1 MNIIVP
7 HQIRKKE
14 LGGEVAVEVRK
25 LFEKLK
31 EKPELAAGISAPGL
45 PSRTTLHKVYAT
57 TESGARRLLFFCRR
71 PMPVP
76 APVSAGGP
84 QTLVAT
90 TDRWVLLFYR
100 DKSDSV
106 GKNMSPKNAD
116 FTQQL
121 AKNLSLAI
129 QDIAHST
136 ADNPRYDLF

>member
-1 MNIIVP
+1 M
-7 HQIRKKE
+7 
-14 LGGEVAVEVRK
+14 EVRK
-25 LFEKLK
+25 LFAKLK

-57 TESGARRLLFFCRR
+57 TESGARRLLFFCCR
-71 PMPVP
+71 PRPVP
-76 APVSAGGP
+76 ASGGAP
-84 QTLVAT
+84 QTPAAT

-116 FTQQL
+116 FTRQL

-129 QDIAHST
+129 QDIANST

>member
-14 LGGEVAVEVRK
+14 LGGEVTVEVRK
-25 LFEKLK
+25 LFAKLK
-31 EKPELAAGISAPGL
+31 EKPALAAGISAPGL

-71 PMPVP
+71 PIPVP
-76 APVSAGGP
+76 ASGGLSRKP
-84 QTLVAT
+84 TAT

-106 GKNMSPKNAD
+106 GKNMSPTNAE
-116 FTQQL
+116 FTRQL

-129 QDIAHST
+129 QDLANST
-136 ADNPRYDLF
+136 AENPRYDLF

>member
-25 LFEKLK
+25 LFAKLK

-57 TESGARRLLFFCRR
+57 TESGARRLLFFCCR

-76 APVSAGGP
+76 ASGGVP
-84 QTLVAT
+84 QTPAAT

-116 FTQQL
+116 FTRQL

-129 QDIAHST
+129 QDIANST

>member
-1 MNIIVP
+1 M
-7 HQIRKKE
+7 
-14 LGGEVAVEVRK
+14 AVEVRK
-25 LFEKLK
+25 LFAKLK

-57 TESGARRLLFFCRR
+57 TESGARRLLFFCCR
-71 PMPVP
+71 PRPVP
-76 APVSAGGP
+76 ASGGAP
-84 QTLVAT
+84 QTPAAT

-116 FTQQL
+116 FTRQL

-129 QDIAHST
+129 QDIANST

>member
-14 LGGEVAVEVRK
+14 LGGEVTVEVRK
-25 LFEKLK
+25 LFAKLK
-31 EKPELAAGISAPGL
+31 EKPALAAGISAPGL

-71 PMPVP
+71 PMP
-76 APVSAGGP
+76 AQASGGVP
-84 QTLVAT
+84 QTPAAT

-100 DKSDSV
+100 NKSDSV
-106 GKNMSPKNAD
+106 GKNMSPNNAE
-116 FTQQL
+116 FTRQL

-129 QDIAHST
+129 QDLANST

>member
-1 MNIIVP
+1 MTIVVP
-7 HQIRKKE
+7 HQIRKEE

-25 LFEKLK
+25 LFAKLK
-31 EKPELAAGISAPGL
+31 EKPELAASISGPGL

-76 APVSAGGP
+76 ASGAVPRTPA
-84 QTLVAT
+84 AT

-106 GKNMSPKNAD
+106 RKNISPRNAD
-116 FTQQL
+116 FTRQL

-129 QDIAHST
+129 QDIANM

>member
-7 HQIRKKE
+7 HQIRKRE

-25 LFEKLK
+25 LFAKLK
-31 EKPELAAGISAPGL
+31 EKPELAVGINAPGL

-57 TESGARRLLFFCRR
+57 TEGGARRLLFFCRR

-76 APVSAGGP
+76 ASGAVP
-84 QTLVAT
+84 QTPAAT

-100 DKSDSV
+100 DKSDNV
-106 GKNMSPKNAD
+106 GKNMSPNNAE
-116 FTQQL
+116 FTRQL

-129 QDIAHST
+129 QDIANST